1 MEKYMRLRL
10 FCAIGIGVLIATG
23 AVAQPIA
30 PTRTYGP
37 KLPTFQPP
45 QGIQLLPKTPQE
57 GIAAEG
63 MGVQTPK
70 SPGLLPLKPLQP
82 FVARQNMPAL
92 TKSARTAEEIE
103 DDPDMKDQRMYKS
116 GYGLS
121 WYDAAPA
128 TPADTQPIK

>member
-92 TKSARTAEEIE
+92 TRAGRTSEDIE
-103 DDPDMKDQRMYKS
+103 DGDQRMYK
-116 GYGLS
+116 YGLS
-121 WYDAAPA
+121 WYDTSPAAA
-128 TPADTQPIK
+128 PADTQPPMK